1 MDAGLLKAL
10 GQALGIG
17 GVALGVFFL
26 LFREVIRKSIF
37 PKLKKDDAYRLLRF
51 ITVLI
56 WSVAVIG
63 IAAWF
68 WGERKAPEPSIS
80 TTGAQARHSGDQ
92 GRCPDRLQYAS
103 RGFAMKRQL
112 VRSATAACALLLS
125 AAGARAQEV
134 RTQAPC
140 SPVIDRTQ
148 GNVTLTFSGGCTVGI
163 APAEL

>member
-1 MDAGLLKAL
+1 MDGGLLKTL

-37 PKLKKDDAYRLLRF
+37 PKLKKDDAYRLLRL

-68 WGERKAPEPSIS
+68 WGERKGPASSIT
-80 TTGAQARHSGDQ
+80 TTG
-92 GRCPDRLQYAS
+92 
-103 RGFAMKRQL
+103 
-112 VRSATAACALLLS
+112 
-125 AAGARAQEV
+125 
-134 RTQAPC
+134 TQ
-140 SPVIDRTQ
+140 SPVIQ
-148 GNVTLTFSGGCTVGI
+148 GTKGDVRIDFNSSPG
-163 APAEL
+163 ASR